1 MVDENVIDSLF
12 LEGKKYFQDG
22 NFYDAHESWEDL
34 WSDYYVMD
42 HKFIQGLIQLS
53 VSFFH
58 LQNANLK
65 GAKSL
70 MKKCLQKFE
79 LFDGTQ
85 RGINVTLLKTRLQQV
100 QKEYHTITNTDE
112 FNWSLVPD
120 LDA

>member
-1 MVDENVIDSLF
+1 MDDNKKIQALF

-22 NFYDAHESWEDL
+22 KYYDAHESWEDL
-34 WSDYYVMD
+34 WSDYYVPD

-58 LQNANLK
+58 LKNSNLK

-70 MKKCLQKFE
+70 MNKCLEKFDP
-79 LFDGTQ
+79 FDVTQ
-85 RGINVTLLKTRLQQV
+85 RGINIRLLKLKLYLIQEEY
-100 QKEYHTITNTDE
+100 QKLLNTDD
-112 FNWSLVPD
+112 FNWALVPD